1 MHFKQPLLPT
11 GDDHVFHLAP
21 IPVYQ
26 RIFEDTLTDKV
37 YQLGLNTLTDTQ
49 KRMGQELPQQYDIER
64 QSTYEISYDREDQWV
79 EDHEFPPIGSRF
91 YTPPNDFL
99 NNEDSDVQII
109 RRRIEGGFLQLL
121 KSIGKQ
127 VQDKPVITESWLQ
140 YYDPFSG
147 RGHNAHN
154 HCRWHHSEA
163 KPVMFSGGY
172 YLSDGDPIKDHPYSG
187 VFSFHIRG
195 MKYYIRPK
203 KGMLII
209 WPYDIVHSVEPFYGK
224 KHRAVIN
231 FNIQVG

>member
-11 GDDHVFHLAP
+11 EDDHVFHLAP

-26 RIFEDTLTDKV
+26 RIFDDVLTDKV
-37 YQLGLNTLTDTQ
+37 YQLGLDTLTDTQ

-163 KPVMFSGGY
+163 KPIMFSGGY

-209 WPYDIVHSVEPFYGK
+209 WPYDIVHSVEPFYGS